1 MAIVSATDDAGH
13 GFADGNDGGGAVAA
27 KMGELDGL
35 EAHGDFL
42 VYSWPAKA
50 LWLKQPANS
59 SCAPSA
65 TRRRSLY
72 A

>member
-1 MAIVSATDDAGH
+1 MTTVITTDDASY
-13 GFADGNDGGGAVAA
+13 GFGDGNDGGGAVAA
-27 KMGELDGL
+27 EVGELDGL